1 MSDPGERDVG
11 TETFERGSKNVGPR
25 IEPGIGSE
33 LNSARRVAG
42 TDPDENFSKMQQKVR
57 TL

>member
-11 TETFERGSKNVGPR
+11 AGAFESSSKKVGPR
-25 IEPGIGSE
+25 IEPRIGSE

-42 TDPDENFSKMQQKVR
+42 NDPDENFSKMQQKVR